1 MTMNWVEQ
9 TVTELAE
16 SLRPL
21 VADLCDC
28 AECRG
33 DVVLRA
39 LNQARPRYATSSTV
53 GGAVTRVEL
62 AGDQARAE
70 LTVLVLD
77 AMRQVAANPR
87 HAR

>member
-9 TVTELAE
+9 TVTGLAE
-16 SLRPL
+16 SLRPM
-21 VADLCDC
+21 VAGLCDC
-28 AECRG
+28 AECRD
-33 DVVLRA
+33 DVLLRA
-39 LNQARPRYATSSTV
+39 LNQARPRYAASASV

-87 HAR
+87 HER